1 MVRTM
6 DLWAI
11 WLVIGIILFVIEML
25 TLTFYLLWIGIGA
38 IMAALIAF
46 VAPDLFFVQALVGC
60 IVALALTFFTKP
72 LTRYMR
78 KSKGFTDVIDDLV
91 GKQGIV
97 IEQINVGMNGIVKV
111 GNETWSANS
120 YQTLQKDD
128 IIIVI
133 QRGTT
138 VLEVQKWEGVS

>member
-1 MVRTM
+1 ME
-6 DLWAI
+6 LWAI
-11 WLVIGIILFVIEML
+11 WLIIGIILFVIEML

-38 IMAALIAF
+38 IAAGL
-46 VAPDLFFVQALVGC
+46 VALVVPDLLFVQVVVGCLVALV
-60 IVALALTFFTKP
+60 LTFFTKP
-72 LTRYMR
+72 LTRFMR

-97 IEQINVGMNGIVKV
+97 IEEIEIGKNGIVKL
-111 GNETWSANS
+111 GNETWSATS
-120 YQTLQKDD
+120 YQPLQKGDVV
-128 IIIVI
+128 IVL

>member
-1 MVRTM
+1 M

>member
-1 MVRTM
+1 ME
-6 DLWAI
+6 LWAI

-38 IMAALIAF
+38 IAAGLIAL
-46 VAPDLFFVQALVGC
+46 VVPDLFFVQVVVGCLVALV
-60 IVALALTFFTKP
+60 LTFFTKP
-72 LTRYMR
+72 LTRFMR

-91 GKQGIV
+91 GKQGVV
-97 IEQINVGMNGIVKV
+97 IEDIEIGKNGIVKL
-111 GNETWSANS
+111 GNETWSATS
-120 YQTLQKDD
+120 YQPIQKGDVV
-128 IIIVI
+128 IVT